1 MGTQT
6 TTNYG
11 WIYPNPF
18 EEDDA
23 WGSLLNALFV
33 EIDADL
39 KAVSDSRQ
47 PLDGDLTA
55 IAALAGTS
63 GFLKKTA
70 ANTWSLDTA
79 TYQPINADLT
89 AIGALAGTSGFL
101 KKTAANTW
109 SLDTS
114 SYSLVGHVHAI
125 SDVTG
130 LQTSLDGKQP
140 IDADLTAIGAL
151 AGTSGFLKKTAANTW
166 ALDTSSY
173 SLVGHTHAIADVT
186 GLQAALDGKQPI
198 DADLTAI
205 GALVG
210 TSGFLKKTAA
220 NTWSL
225 DTANYSLV
233 GHTHVISDVTG
244 LQAALDGKQPLDAEL
259 TAIAA
264 LTPTADNFIAGDG
277 ATWVIKTPAAAR
289 LSLGLGTLATLST
302 VGAAEITDGSVGVA
316 ELASNA
322 VTTVKI
328 ADANVTTAKIA
339 DANVTTAKIA
349 DVNVTTAKIAD
360 ASITP
365 AKLNGAQSGSA
376 PIYAARAWVNFNGS
390 GTPGVLAGGNVSS
403 ITDNGIG
410 DYTVNMT
417 TAMADTN
424 YTVAAMASSGAGAFY
439 LDCRGD
445 TSTLTSSAF
454 RLNVH
459 LQNSGNPTKSDPSNV
474 YAVVMR

>member
-1 MGTQT
+1 MGTQV

-11 WIYPNPF
+11 WVYPNPF

-23 WGSLLNALFV
+23 WGAILNAVFV
-33 EIDADL
+33 DIDADL
-39 KAVSDSRQ
+39 KAVADSKQ

-63 GFLKKTA
+63 GFLTKTG
-70 ANTWSLDTA
+70 ANTWSLDTS
-79 TYQPINADLT
+79 TYQPLDADLT

-109 SLDTS
+109 SLDT
-114 SYSLVGHVHAI
+114 A
-125 SDVTG
+125 
-130 LQTSLDGKQP
+130 
-140 IDADLTAIGAL
+140 
-151 AGTSGFLKKTAANTW
+151 
-166 ALDTSSY
+166 SY
-173 SLVGHTHAIADVT
+173 SLVGHTHVISDVS
-186 GLQAALDGKQPI
+186 GLQTALDGKQPI
-198 DADLTAI
+198 DADLTA
-205 GALVG
+205 L
-210 TSGFLKKTAA
+210 
-220 NTWSL
+220 
-225 DTANYSLV
+225 
-233 GHTHVISDVTG
+233 
-244 LQAALDGKQPLDAEL
+244 
-259 TAIAA
+259 AA
-264 LTPTADNFIAGDG
+264 LTPTADNFIVGNG
-277 ATWVIKTPAAAR
+277 TTWTIKAPADVR
-289 LSLGLGTLATLST
+289 TTLGLGTLATLSA
-302 VGAAEITDGSVGVA
+302 VGASEITDGSVGAA
-316 ELASNA
+316 ELASDA

-328 ADANVTTAKIA
+328 ANANVTTAKIA

-349 DVNVTTAKIAD
+349 DANVTTAKIAD

-376 PIYAARAWVNFNGS
+376 PAFAARAWVNFNGT

-403 ITDNGIG
+403 ITDNGVG

-417 TAMADTN
+417 TAMADAN
-424 YTVAAMASSGAGAFY
+424 YTVAAMASGSAGAYY

-459 LQNSGNPTKSDPSNV
+459 LQNSGNPTKTDPSNV